1 MVPVADL
8 VEPAINV
15 ARNATCRQI
24 VPFGTD
30 TSCKFISNW
39 TGATETDDEVS
50 SKRTSK
56 NVLLLIVMDI
66 AWVQTII

>member
-1 MVPVADL
+1 MAPVADL

-50 SKRTSK
+50 SKKS
-56 NVLLLIVMDI
+56 
-66 AWVQTII
+66 Q